1 MPRIVQLTDSHVTAR
16 GTLWKEQ
23 VDAAGLLRRQVAAVN
38 ALAPDLVI
46 HSGDVVEM
54 GPFADGPA
62 EYENAAEILSGLQA
76 PLRVIPGNH
85 DGRDAMR
92 AAFPGQDWTGA
103 PFLNLSLDLQG
114 LHVIG
119 LDSIIEGQTGGAFP
133 EEQAAWLENVL
144 DDRATLIFLH
154 HPPCPMGLPF
164 MDGFGFDGGD
174 RLAQVIAGHRVL
186 RLACGHVHTDVAVHW
201 AGTIVAAAPSSCIH
215 ISPDMPAFDAL
226 PPGEQRRAEVEALRI
241 RFIDWNEDRLSVKT
255 VPAEPSADTAVI

>member
-16 GTLWKEQ
+16 GRLWKGQ
-23 VDAAGLLRRQVAAVN
+23 VDTAARLKSLVAAVN
-38 ALAPDLVI
+38 ALSADLVI
-46 HSGDVVEM
+46 HTGDVVEM
-54 GPFADGPA
+54 GPLPEGPA
-62 EYENAAEILSGLQA
+62 EYDQAAQILAELRA
-76 PLRVIPGNH
+76 PLRILPGNH
-85 DGRDAMR
+85 DGRAAMR
-92 AAFPGQDWTGA
+92 AAFPDQVWEGA
-103 PFLNLSLDLQG
+103 PFLNLSLDLDG

-119 LDSIIEGQTGGAFP
+119 LDSVVEGQTSGAFP
-133 EEQAAWLENVL
+133 ATQRNWLSGRL
-144 DDRATLIFLH
+144 DDRPTLIFLH

-241 RFIDWNEDRLSVKT
+241 RFFDWKDDRLSVKT
-255 VPAEPSADTAVI
+255 VPAERSADTAVI